1 MFYPFQKDHRHT
13 TPLTHFH
20 LPRPQVAIVEKFEC
34 NQFFIF
40 DFFLREY
47 KKSQSCQPGH
57 YPYILGG
64 CNPFRALWQRTID
77 SFQT

>member
-64 CNPFRALWQRTID
+64 CNPFRALLQRTID